1 MIKSDNIGALFI
13 IDNDQVSNR
22 TKHIDVRHHFIKDL
36 RKNGDIEVE
45 HVKSEDN
52 VSDILTKNTS
62 TEIFNKLSG
71 RILNGKCDDTR
82 ENDKY
87 D

>member
-1 MIKSDNIGALFI
+1 M
-13 IDNDQVSNR
+13 
-22 TKHIDVRHHFIKDL
+22 
-36 RKNGDIEVE
+36 E

-71 RILNGKCDDTR
+71 RILNGKIFR
-82 ENDKY
+82 KY
-87 D
+87 YFDPHFTMFFTNADEQVRRKGKSRVPISLGIPFYFSLSQFQLW